1 LAGAQQEA
9 VLAKRRHLAILAVT
23 LLVIAGSCGGS
34 DDESESD
41 TALSDCAG
49 FFLGT
54 FGGDR
59 SGPFV
64 VSLDDD
70 GSLSAAF
77 VGPETL
83 NIDLSNLASLS
94 GLVDQIG
101 LELGEDIILSTS
113 GIEIAPGAL
122 SVGAGGVRIG
132 NIEIGLTPVG
142 SVTSGGAVER
152 AGADAPEL
160 TGTFRW
166 TTCTGSGE
174 WIDGDQSGRWQ
185 VAVAAGG
192 TLSADD
198 CDGAIYIGLAP
209 DLGGLDLDLDAFC
222 LSSSVIDL
230 PMDPVDDGIG
240 VGEAGELSV
249 YTLDEVVLFEFG
261 SAALTAA
268 ASGTLDTVVAAITQQ
283 EIARPTIQVI
293 GHTDSIGS
301 AESNLRLSER
311 RAEAVVSG
319 LADRLPEADLTAF
332 GLGESNPT
340 APNANPDG
348 TDNPE
353 GRRQNRRVEIFVT
366 G

>member
-1 LAGAQQEA
+1 M
-9 VLAKRRHLAILAVT
+9 LAVV
-23 LLVIAGSCGGS
+23 LLVIAASCGGS
-34 DDESESD
+34 DDEPESD
-41 TALSDCAG
+41 TGLTDCAG

-64 VSLDDD
+64 LGLGDD
-70 GSLSAAF
+70 GSLSVAF
-77 VGPETL
+77 VGPESL
-83 NIDLSNLASLS
+83 NIDLSDLASIAS
-94 GLVDQIG
+94 LVDQIG

-113 GIEIAPGAL
+113 GIEIAAGAL
-122 SVGAGGVRIG
+122 SVGAGGVRVG
-132 NIEIGLTPVG
+132 NIEIDLTPAG
-142 SVTSGGAVER
+142 SVTA
-152 AGADAPEL
+152 AGAIEPDAAGGTEL
-160 TGTFRW
+160 SGTFRW

-174 WIDGDQSGRWQ
+174 WIDGEESGRWQ

-198 CDGAIYIGLAP
+198 CDGAIYIGVAP

-230 PMDPVDDGIG
+230 PIEPVDDGIG
-240 VGEAGELSV
+240 IGETGELSV

-261 SAALTAA
+261 SANLTTEAA
-268 ASGTLDTVVAAITQQ
+268 DTLDTVAAAITQQ
-283 EIARPTIQVI
+283 GVDQPTVQVI

-301 AESNLRLSER
+301 AESNLELSKR
-311 RAEAVVSG
+311 RAEAVRAG
-319 LADRLPEADLTAF
+319 LAERLSEAVLTAS
-332 GLGESNPT
+332 GLGETNPK

-348 TDNPE
+348 TDNPD